1 MRSPIQSAMVFGASS
16 AIATA
21 FCRILARHGA
31 RLHLIGR
38 DPDALRALAGDLELR
53 GAKFVAFSVADLSET
68 GFHEQLVTECW
79 ESLGEPGLVLLAH
92 GSLGEQTAC
101 ETDGEQQRA
110 QSQTNFLS
118 HLSLLTILA
127 NKFEQQR
134 SGCLAAISSVAA
146 DRGRASNYIYG
157 SAKAGLSC
165 YLEGLRNRLA
175 PAGVRVVDLRPGP
188 VDSPMTAEL
197 PKGLLWSDPERIA
210 RAMVRALAYRS
221 GTVYLPFYWRPIM
234 WIVKLMPDALI
245 RKLGI

>member
-1 MRSPIQSAMVFGASS
+1 MKSSIQSAMVFGASS

-38 DPDALRALAGDLELR
+38 DPEAIRALASDLELR
-53 GAKFVAFSVADLSET
+53 GAKSVAISVADLSDT
-68 GFHEQLVTECW
+68 GLHEQLVTECW

-92 GSLGEQTAC
+92 GSLGAQTAC
-101 ETDGEQQRA
+101 EADWEQQHA
-110 QSQTNFLS
+110 QIQTNLLS

-157 SAKAGLSC
+157 AAKAGLSC
-165 YLEGLRNRLA
+165 YLGGLRNRLA
-175 PAGVRVVDLRPGP
+175 PVGVRVVDLRPGP
-188 VDSPMTAEL
+188 VDTPMTAEL
-197 PKGLLWSDPERIA
+197 SKGPLWSDPERVA
-210 RAMVRALAYRS
+210 RAMVRALAYRN

>member
-1 MRSPIQSAMVFGASS
+1 MKSSIQSAMVFGASS

-38 DPDALRALAGDLELR
+38 DPEALRALASDLELR
-53 GAKFVAFSVADLSET
+53 GAKSVAISVADLSDT
-68 GFHEQLVTECW
+68 GLHEQLVTECW

-92 GSLGEQTAC
+92 GSLGAQTAC
-101 ETDGEQQRA
+101 EADWEQQHA
-110 QSQTNFLS
+110 QIQTNLLS

-157 SAKAGLSC
+157 AAKAGLSC
-165 YLEGLRNRLA
+165 YLGGLRNRLA
-175 PAGVRVVDLRPGP
+175 PVGVRVVDLRPGP
-188 VDSPMTAEL
+188 VDTPMTAEL
-197 PKGLLWSDPERIA
+197 SKGPLWSDPERVA
-210 RAMVRALAYRS
+210 RAMVRALAYRN

>member
-1 MRSPIQSAMVFGASS
+1 MKSPIQSAIVFGASS

-21 FCRILARHGA
+21 VCRILAKHGA

-38 DPDALRALAGDLELR
+38 EGDALQNLARDLELR
-53 GAKFVAFSVADLSET
+53 GAKSVAISIADLSET
-68 GFHEQLVTECW
+68 GSHEQLVTECW
-79 ESLGEPGLVLLAH
+79 ESLGKPELVLLAH
-92 GSLGEQTAC
+92 GSLGAQVAC
-101 ETDGEQQRA
+101 EADWEQQRA
-110 QSQTNFLS
+110 QIQTNLLS

-157 SAKAGLSC
+157 AAKAGLSS
-165 YLEGLRNRLA
+165 YLEGLRSRLA
-175 PAGVRVVDLRPGP
+175 PAGVRVLDLRPGP
-188 VDSPMTAEL
+188 VDTPMTAGL
-197 PKGLLWSDPERIA
+197 PKGPLWSNPERVA
-210 RAMVRALAYRS
+210 RAMYRALTHRN

-234 WIVKLMPDALI
+234 WLVRVMPDVLI